1 MAHTAISQFLM
12 ADISFNIACSELKN
26 VDNDVSK
33 DSPISDGFSWY
44 RVNIALINLSVIV
57 NGCREHP
64 MPFFAFVLVFLFACL
79 FVSLIF
85 DIFSWNQ
92 RELLNTRSC
101 IKCAILF
108 HAGSCGL
115 QLCMQPDQ
123 FLLRCC
129 YCCGACKKLAAF
141 AVCL

>member
-57 NGCREHP
+57 NGCRERPRTPH
-64 MPFFAFVLVFLFACL
+64 
-79 FVSLIF
+79 
-85 DIFSWNQ
+85 
-92 RELLNTRSC
+92 
-101 IKCAILF
+101 AILCF
-108 HAGSCGL
+108 CTCFSIRLLVCFPYFRYFFLESKGTLKHA
-115 QLCMQPDQ
+115 
-123 FLLRCC
+123 FL
-129 YCCGACKKLAAF
+129 Y
-141 AVCL
+141 